1 MHNICN
7 QKWIAARTWIRFKW
21 KWHRNQHQIS
31 WLNGWTCYARC
42 MCQCVLLFQAKLWA
56 CPIPKW
62 HFMQFNVD
70 TRSDKLTAISPNS
83 ILSHVENFN
92 EFHGEKKKI
101 GAIQKTMPPKTN
113 KWNWCS
119 RPRTSSMKHWISAI
133 CKCHSLIMCLEFW
146 HVLNN
151 WVFCL

>member
-1 MHNICN
+1 MQNGSSLVHNICN

-31 WLNGWTCYARC
+31 WFNGWTCYARC
-42 MCQCVLLFQAKLWA
+42 MCQCVLLFRAELWA

-101 GAIQKTMPPKTN
+101 GAIQKTMPPNTN
-113 KWNWCS
+113 KWNGIDVQDHARLQWS
-119 RPRTSSMKHWISAI
+119 I
-133 CKCHSLIMCLEFW
+133 EFQPFAN
-146 HVLNN
+146 VTL
-151 WVFCL
+151 